1 MKLIPCLKTIII
13 CIGIFNTMHLSA
25 QTGYEYALVP
35 SSATLNCGE
44 SITLVIKRIDTTT
57 YLPTQL
63 ATEIGVGNVATPVWM
78 INGNS
83 NNLTGSEGT
92 LQPDLTF
99 IKATYTA
106 PAKVPAKNP
115 IAIAVSFQP
124 SENSKTLL
132 ILVCNIK
139 IVEAAYKVT
148 MHVNITGA
156 DELHW
161 EFTGVSY
168 AKLISFA
175 DGTSQ
180 LKPVDGTRNMHVHVL
195 SASTKHL
202 KLVGQYDYPI
212 PFTLNI
218 GNIRKPGPVQ
228 AVISFDTFSPS
239 ENGKNSSE
247 PYRTQDHIIDLPGMT
262 SHLVQN
268 LFYDIEANV
277 AQQSKAKYYT
287 ELDEVK
293 QIQAHAKEANY
304 WHTPQGKADLL
315 KLQKIMEERGR
326 GDLFQ
331 KMNNESSA
339 PPSKANSAFVEGMK
353 GTQSHPSAYGIPPMK
368 ETPSI
373 MGNFLQFKGT
383 FNNQSATPLNIFQEN
398 GINGAL
404 QGSIIIKVEKLK

>member
-1 MKLIPCLKTIII
+1 MY
-13 CIGIFNTMHLSA
+13 LSA
-25 QTGYEYALVP
+25 QTTDEYALVP
-35 SSATLNCGE
+35 ASATLNCGE
-44 SITLVIKRIDTTT
+44 SITLAIKRIDTST
-57 YLPTQL
+57 YLPTQS
-63 ATEIGVGNVATPVWM
+63 AKNIGIGDAASPVWM

-99 IKATYTA
+99 LKATYTA
-106 PAKVPAKNP
+106 PAKVPVKNP
-115 IAIAVSFQP
+115 VAIAVSFH
-124 SENSKTLL
+124 SDENSKTLL
-132 ILVCNIK
+132 TLVCNIK
-139 IVEAAYKVT
+139 IVEAVYKVT

-156 DELHW
+156 DNLHW
-161 EFTGVSY
+161 ELTGLSY
-168 AKLISFA
+168 ANLISFA

-180 LKPVDGTRNMHVHVL
+180 LKPVDGTRDMHLHVL
-195 SASTKHL
+195 SASTKHM

-247 PYRTQDHIIDLPGMT
+247 PYQTQDHIIDLPGMT

-277 AQQSKAKYYT
+277 AQQSKAKEYA

-293 QIQAHAKEANY
+293 QIQAHAKDANY

-326 GDLFQ
+326 GNLFQ
-331 KMNNESSA
+331 TMNQSSGEH
-339 PPSKANSAFVEGMK
+339 PKADSAFVEGMK
-353 GTQSHPSAYGIPPMK
+353 GTQFNPSAYGIPPMK

-383 FNNQSATPLNIFQEN
+383 FNNQSATPLNILQEN
-398 GINGAL
+398 AINGAL
-404 QGSIIIKVEKLK
+404 QGSITIKVEKLK